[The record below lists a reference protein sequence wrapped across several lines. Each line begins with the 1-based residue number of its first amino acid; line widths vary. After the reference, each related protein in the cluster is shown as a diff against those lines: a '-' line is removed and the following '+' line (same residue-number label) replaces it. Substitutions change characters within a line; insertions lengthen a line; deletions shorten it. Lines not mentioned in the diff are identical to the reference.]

1 MSRRP
6 PRSTLFPYT
15 TLFRSLGVGIGDL
28 RGKALRIAHMGHV
41 NAPTMLGA
49 LGVIEMGLIALD
61 IPHGSGGTQKAIE
74 YLGKNVK
81 A

>member
-1 MSRRP
+1 MNIHISHLWT
-6 PRSTLFPYT
+6 S
-15 TLFRSLGVGIGDL
+15 
-28 RGKALRIAHMGHV
+28 RIAHMGHV
-41 NAPTMLGA
+41 NAPTMLMLGA

>member
-1 MSRRP
+1 MCHSCAKWNVNSWKP
-6 PRSTLFPYT
+6 IS
-15 TLFRSLGVGIGDL
+15 VN
-28 RGKALRIAHMGHV
+28 ALEMIRIAHMGHV
-41 NAPTMLGA
+41 NAPMMLGA

>member
-1 MSRRP
+1 M
-6 PRSTLFPYT
+6 
-15 TLFRSLGVGIGDL
+15 I
-28 RGKALRIAHMGHV
+28 RIAHMGHV
-41 NAPTMLGA
+41 NAPMMLGA
-49 LGVIEMGLIALD
+49 LSVIEMGLIALD

>member
-1 MSRRP
+1 
-6 PRSTLFPYT
+6 
-15 TLFRSLGVGIGDL
+15 
-28 RGKALRIAHMGHV
+28 MGHV
-41 NAPTMLGA
+41 NAPMMLGA

-74 YLGKNVK
+74 YLGKNAK

>member
-1 MSRRP
+1 M
-6 PRSTLFPYT
+6 
-15 TLFRSLGVGIGDL
+15 I
-28 RGKALRIAHMGHV
+28 RIAHMGHV
-41 NAPTMLGA
+41 NAPMMLGA

-74 YLGKNVK
+74 YLGENVK

>member
-1 MSRRP
+1 MNIHISHLWT
-6 PRSTLFPYT
+6 S
-15 TLFRSLGVGIGDL
+15 
-28 RGKALRIAHMGHV
+28 RIAHMGHV

-74 YLGKNVK
+74 YLGKNFVLYRLS
-81 A
+81 AYTMHYCCTGLIR